1 MHSAAWRISLW
12 ATLAFAIGT
21 MLVFAMLHRFVAN
34 DIQRRSDAWLS
45 GEVAVLGDV
54 AGRTPKD
61 RLYGR
66 VVREVAEL
74 ASREVPDKLRSN
86 SNENDSVFFLQA
98 GDDGTLKLWVGA
110 GDGMP
115 NLAAIRARK
124 FVSDVPYDLNVKGFN
139 HPFRVA
145 SVRLEDGSHIYLGL
159 SERDELRV
167 LKNLRIRF
175 FCLWLLIVSF
185 GAAIVFFVTRRMLG
199 HVRKITEAASQIGQS
214 DLSSRVPTSRRNDEV
229 AHLARTLNH
238 MLDRIENTVHQLHTI
253 TDSLA
258 HDLRSPLTA
267 IRGKLETALSN
278 DVRVDQTEP
287 IVSAIDELD
296 RLTNFL
302 NTSLDVAEAKADA
315 LRLSRIEIDLDEL
328 VRGMLDLY
336 EPCMNDKGLGV
347 RYRSVGPVKVLADA
361 ALLHRVIANILDN
374 ELKHLPASCTV
385 YLLLQTDEDVA
396 TLIVEDDGPG
406 FDVDVCRHL
415 FERRIRGRES
425 RGHGLGLAFVEAV
438 VRVHGGRVTAI
449 NRSEG
454 GARLSITLPLCNV
467 TSVAGSHTLAL
478 TNDGTVRYAAPL
490 PMASPS
496 IVSDSSAVLVKNES
510 GKSWCGAARCSRAR
524 SSDPPD
530 SAISDFDNASGL
542 TSE

>member
-21 MLVFAMLHRFVAN
+21 MLVFVMLHRFVAN

-124 FVSDVPYDLNVKGFN
+124 FISDVPYDLNVKGFN

-145 SVRLEDGSHIYLGL
+145 SVRLDDGSHIYLGL

-167 LKNLRIRF
+167 LRNLRYRF
-175 FCLWLLIVSF
+175 FCLWLLIVLF
-185 GAAIVFFVTRRMLG
+185 GSVIVFFVTRRMLG
-199 HVRKITEAASQIGQS
+199 HVRKITEAASRIGQS
-214 DLSSRVPTSRRNDEV
+214 DLSSRVPTSKRNDEV
-229 AHLARTLNH
+229 GHLALTLNR
-238 MLDRIENTVHQLHTI
+238 MLDRIESSMHQLHTI
-253 TDSLA
+253 TESLA

-267 IRGKLETALSN
+267 IRGKLEIVLSG
-278 DVRVDQTEP
+278 DLKVEQSEP

-296 RLTNFL
+296 RLTEFL

-315 LRLSRIEIDLDEL
+315 LRLSRTDVDLDEL
-328 VRGMLDLY
+328 VRIMIDLY
-336 EPCMNDKGLGV
+336 EPSMSEKGLRV
-347 RYRSVGPVKVLADA
+347 NLRSAGPVTVLADA
-361 ALLHRVIANILDN
+361 ALLHRVIANLLDN
-374 ELKHLPASCTV
+374 ELNHLPVSCTV
-385 YLLLQTDEDVA
+385 SIKLGASDAAA

-406 FDVDVCRHL
+406 FASEIGVHM
-415 FERRIRGRES
+415 FEQRVKGRDS
-425 RGHGLGLAFVEAV
+425 KGHGLGLAFVEAV
-438 VRVHGGRVTAI
+438 VRAHGGSVTAS
-449 NRSEG
+449 NRPEG
-454 GARLSITLPLCNV
+454 GALLSISWPRKTGEKIEAP
-467 TSVAGSHTLAL
+467 HAL
-478 TNDGTVRYAAPL
+478 T
-490 PMASPS
+490 
-496 IVSDSSAVLVKNES
+496 LVN
-510 GKSWCGAARCSRAR
+510 R
-524 SSDPPD
+524 
-530 SAISDFDNASGL
+530 
-542 TSE
+542 